1 MVIDG
6 PSSSSIMAAIQAT
19 SNSTSS
25 TTSSSNHHR
34 QHRIGTSS
42 VSEFYEGKTVFI
54 TGGTGFMG
62 KVLLEKLLRSC
73 PGVSKIYLLIR
84 PMKGQDAHERLQQL
98 LSSPLFDPLRKER
111 PQDLRKVLPIEG
123 DITQPELAITASDR
137 AMLERSVNV
146 VFHSAATVK
155 FDEKLKLSVT
165 INLLGTRRLVELC
178 KRMDHLEALIH
189 VSTAY
194 CNCDR
199 TEVTE
204 VVYSPPMDPE
214 RVTTLVDCLDE
225 PLVDQ
230 LTPSLVGNRPNT
242 YTFTKALTE
251 CWLREH
257 CEGLPLVIVR
267 PSIVLSSAGGPMKG
281 WVDNWNGPTGIIAA
295 AGKGLFRSMVCDP
308 NKTADL
314 VPVDMVI
321 NLMIVSAWRVG
332 TTKPKEL
339 QIYNCVTGQRKP
351 ITWQQFIDLCFKYMR
366 KHPFSDVFWYPNGSV
381 SSNRTLNTFNWIF
394 LHWIPAHIIDSFV
407 WLTGGR
413 PIMVKI
419 QNKLT
424 KAASCLEYF
433 TTQQWQFNDENVRN
447 LVSTLNE
454 VDKEVFCFDVA
465 KIDWNK
471 YIEDYVLGIRRFIF
485 KEERTSLPKARRQ
498 MSKLY
503 WSYRIMQVVSV
514 LLTWH
519 FLTTR
524 YAPLRRLWTSALHFL
539 MHIASMLPFV

>member
-1 MVIDG
+1 
-6 PSSSSIMAAIQAT
+6 
-19 SNSTSS
+19 
-25 TTSSSNHHR
+25 
-34 QHRIGTSS
+34 
-42 VSEFYEGKTVFI
+42 
-54 TGGTGFMG
+54 
-62 KVLLEKLLRSC
+62 
-73 PGVSKIYLLIR
+73 
-84 PMKGQDAHERLQQL
+84 
-98 LSSPLFDPLRKER
+98 LFDPLRKER

-137 AMLERSVNV
+137 AMLERTVNV

-178 KRMDHLEALIH
+178 KRMDHLEALVH

-199 TEVTE
+199 KDVTE
-204 VVYSPPMDPE
+204 VVYPPPMDPE

-230 LTPSLVGNRPNT
+230 LTASLVGTRPNT
-242 YTFTKALTE
+242 YTFTKALAE
-251 CWLREH
+251 CWLRDH
-257 CEGLPLVIVR
+257 SDGLPLVIVR
-267 PSIVLSSAGGPMKG
+267 PSIVLSSAGGPMRG

-295 AGKGLFRSMVCDP
+295 AGKGLFRSMVCEP
-308 NKTADL
+308 NKKADL

-366 KHPFSDVFWYPNGSV
+366 KYPFSDVCWYPNGSV
-381 SSNRTLNTFNWIF
+381 SGSRTLNTFNWIF

-424 KAASCLEYF
+424 KAATCLEYF
-433 TTQQWQFNDENVRN
+433 TTQEWQFNDENVRN
-447 LVSTLNE
+447 LVSTLSE

-465 KIDWNK
+465 KIDWDK

-485 KEERTSLPKARRQ
+485 KEETTSLPKARRQ

-503 WSYRIMQVVSV
+503 WAYRIMQVVSV
-514 LLTWH
+514 LCMWH
-519 FLTTR
+519 FLTSR
-524 YAPLRRLWTSALHFL
+524 YPPLRRLWTSALQL
-539 MHIASMLPFV
+539 LVHIARMLPFV